1 MVNDYTK
8 LIQSIKKEYQKLA
21 LGNEVLKNKVKKKE
35 KNRIQTI
42 HERVSRSRRKTTR
55 IFSRKKKKTLQKAN
69 SI

>member
-1 MVNDYTK
+1 MINDYTK

-42 HERVSRSRRKTTR
+42 HERVSRS
-55 IFSRKKKKTLQKAN
+55 
-69 SI
+69 

>member
-1 MVNDYTK
+1 M
-8 LIQSIKKEYQKLA
+8 
-21 LGNEVLKNKVKKKE
+21 LKNKVKKKE

-42 HERVSRSRRKTTR
+42 HERVSRSRPKTTR

>member
-1 MVNDYTK
+1 MINDYTK

-42 HERVSRSRRKTTR
+42 HDRVSRSPRKTTR

>member
-1 MVNDYTK
+1 M
-8 LIQSIKKEYQKLA
+8 
-21 LGNEVLKNKVKKKE
+21 LKNKVKKKE

-42 HERVSRSRRKTTR
+42 HERVSRSPRKTTR